1 MRGGERE
8 KRGHV
13 AYLQDLG
20 DSRGIKDLLVKTKK
34 NYSILTAPF
43 RLSPNMEL
51 EIRLPK
57 KPSTNR
63 GEAHSSK
70 MKANKGRVKLV

>member
-1 MRGGERE
+1 MRGGERRKE
-8 KRGHV
+8 V
-13 AYLQDLG
+13 QDLG
-20 DSRGIKDLLVKTKK
+20 DSRSINDLHRDK
-34 NYSILTAPF
+34 NYSILSVPL
-43 RLSPNMEL
+43 RLSVDNPNVEL

-57 KPSTNR
+57 KPSTNC